1 MQCFQALS
9 QFSESSIKFSLKI
22 HLQVKKKE
30 LCFSYNKRLLQE
42 MIRSASKLITLIQ
55 EGIKLMKKIMAI
67 LVVLAMLFS
76 LVACNNNNTSNST
89 EVTKDPGEVN
99 ETVDKETDKQ
109 MTEDDGNQEPKI
121 LNLLETSNIT
131 SLTTWQATDNVSFL
145 ILGNINAGL
154 YTLGE
159 GNVPVA
165 DIAESVDISAD
176 GLTYTF
182 KLKDANWSTLDGDVY
197 APVTAQDFVFAWKKL
212 LDPAEASQYSFM
224 ISTAS
229 IKNGKEAVALQEEL
243 VGYEADTEN
252 LQTMDPANYEDTDDK
267 TAKEQYDEAVAALEE
282 KIAQEETLLTETYGS
297 IEGAYEEIMRLQDAL
312 GVTAVDEHTLV
323 VELSNPV
330 PYFIDLMSFPSFFPA
345 NEKFYNETGDRYA
358 KANDA
363 FLYNGPFIFSEW
375 KISERHLLTKN
386 DNYWDAENVALDA
399 IDFRVIEGVS
409 NDTAVQMYLDGEIA
423 TTTLSG
429 ENVEKYGNRP
439 DMVSLED
446 VVLFY
451 LEVNQGKGEM
461 TTTKQLL
468 SDVRARKAINMA
480 IDKSYI
486 TDVIFANGSLPA
498 DYFVPRGFVGS
509 KDHENK
515 DWRQVAED
523 MYGGGEGYNHYNPE
537 LAAELFQAAM
547 DDLGISEVDF
557 ELLIFQGETQAQVGT
572 HIQNELEKNLPGVTV
587 IVQALPFSEKLK
599 RSDEGTYT
607 LNWGGWGPDY
617 PDAMTWM
624 DMWVSGGGHNSTGY
638 ADPEYDA
645 VIDATKSG
653 DLTAP
658 SMSKERF
665 EALVTL
671 EKKLLEDDQ
680 VIIPLYQRSSIGLRD
695 PRLTNW
701 YRQNFGPDILYKWV
715 DMAE

>member
-1 MQCFQALS
+1 
-9 QFSESSIKFSLKI
+9 
-22 HLQVKKKE
+22 
-30 LCFSYNKRLLQE
+30 
-42 MIRSASKLITLIQ
+42 
-55 EGIKLMKKIMAI
+55 MKKI
-67 LVVLAMLFS
+67 LVMLLVLAMVFS
-76 LVACNNNNTSNST
+76 FVACGNNNNEGNNNNGN
-89 EVTKDPGEVN
+89 VAVN
-99 ETVDKETDKQ
+99 ENNEPANNGNNNGNDEPA
-109 MTEDDGNQEPKI
+109 DDAEPAEPKV

-131 SLTTWQATDNVSFL
+131 SLTTWQATDSVSFL
-145 ILGNINAGL
+145 ILGNINSGL

-159 GNVPVA
+159 GSVPVA

-182 KLKDANWSTLDGDVY
+182 KLKDANWSTVDGEVY
-197 APVTAQDFVFAWKKL
+197 APVTANDFVFAWKKL

-229 IKNGKEAVALQEEL
+229 IKNGKEAVSLQEEL
-243 VGYEADTEN
+243 VHYEANVEDLE
-252 LQTMDPANYEDTDDK
+252 TMDPANYEDTDDK

-282 KIAQEETLLTETYGS
+282 AIAEEEAGFAADYGS
-297 IEGAYEEIMRLQDAL
+297 IQGAYDEIARLAESL
-312 GVTAVDEHTLV
+312 GVTAVDDKTLV

-330 PYFIDLMSFPSFFPA
+330 PYFIDLMTFPSFFPA
-345 NEKFYNETGDRYA
+345 SEKFYNEQGDAYA
-358 KANDA
+358 KSSDA

-375 KISERHLLTKN
+375 KISERHYLTKN
-386 DNYWDAENVALDA
+386 ANYWDAESVSLDA

-423 TTTLSG
+423 TTGLSG

-439 DMVSLED
+439 DMVPLED

-451 LEVNQGKGEM
+451 LEINQGKGEM

-468 SDVRARKAINMA
+468 ADVRARKAINMA
-480 IDKSYI
+480 IDKTYI

-498 DYFVPRGFVGS
+498 DYFVPKGFVGS
-509 KDHENK
+509 SEHDNK
-515 DWRQVAED
+515 GWRQVAED
-523 MYGGGEGYNHYNPE
+523 MHGGGEGYNKYNVEMAVE
-537 LAAELFQAAM
+537 LWTAAM
-547 DDLGISEVDF
+547 ADLGIDSVEF
-557 ELLIFQGETQAQVGT
+557 ELIIYQGETAAQVGT

-607 LNWGGWGPDY
+607 LNWAGWGPDY

-624 DMWVSGGGHNSTGY
+624 DMWVTGGGHNATGY
-638 ADPEYDA
+638 TDAEYDA

-653 DLTAP
+653 ELTAP
-658 SMSKERF
+658 DKAKDRF

-671 EKKLLEDDQ
+671 EKKLLEEDQ
-680 VIIPLYQRSSIGLRD
+680 VIVPLYQRSGIGLRD
-695 PRLTNW
+695 PRIMNY
-701 YRQNFGPDILYKWV
+701 YRQSFGPDILYKWV
-715 DMAE
+715 DLAQ

>member
-1 MQCFQALS
+1 
-9 QFSESSIKFSLKI
+9 
-22 HLQVKKKE
+22 
-30 LCFSYNKRLLQE
+30 
-42 MIRSASKLITLIQ
+42 
-55 EGIKLMKKIMAI
+55 MKKI
-67 LVVLAMLFS
+67 LVMLLVLAMVFS
-76 LVACNNNNTSNST
+76 LVACGGNNNNENDNNNANA
-89 EVTKDPGEVN
+89 VVN
-99 ETVDKETDKQ
+99 NENAPADNGN
-109 MTEDDGNQEPKI
+109 DGNENEPDDMDETPSEPKV
-121 LNLLETSNIT
+121 LNLLESSNIP
-131 SLTTWQATDNVSFL
+131 SLTTWQATDSVSFL
-145 ILGNINAGL
+145 ILGNIGSGL

-159 GNVPVA
+159 GGVPVA

-182 KLKDANWSTLDGDVY
+182 KLKDANWSTVDGEVY
-197 APVTAQDFVFAWKKL
+197 APVTAHDFVFAWRKL

-229 IKNGKEAVALQEEL
+229 IKNGTEAVGLNEEL
-243 VGYEADTEN
+243 IGYEADVEN
-252 LQTMDPANYEDTDDK
+252 LETMDPANYEDTDEK
-267 TAKEQYDEAVAALEE
+267 TAKEQYDAAKAALEE
-282 KIAQEETLLTETYGS
+282 KIAAEEADLTDKYGS
-297 IEGAYEEIMRLQDAL
+297 VDGAYTELANLRDAL
-312 GVTAVDEHTLV
+312 GVTAVDDHTLV

-330 PYFIDLMSFPSFFPA
+330 PYFIDLMTFPSFFPA
-345 NEKFYNETGDRYA
+345 NEDFYNEVGDAYA
-358 KANDA
+358 KSNDA
-363 FLYNGPFIFSEW
+363 FLYNGAFIFKEW
-375 KISERHLLTKN
+375 KISERHYLTKN
-386 DNYWDAENVALDA
+386 PNYWDAENVALDA

-423 TTTLSG
+423 TTGLSG

-439 DMVSLED
+439 DMVPLED

-480 IDKSYI
+480 IDKTYI
-486 TDVIFANGSLPA
+486 TDVIYANGSLPA
-498 DYFVPRGFVGS
+498 DYFVPKGFVGS
-509 KDHENK
+509 AAHDNK

-523 MYGGGEGYNHYNPE
+523 MYGGGEGYNPYNPE
-537 LAAELFQAAM
+537 MANELFSAAM
-547 DDLGISEVDF
+547 ADLGVDQVEF
-557 ELLIFQGETQAQVGT
+557 ELIIYQGDTAAQVGT

-638 ADPEYDA
+638 ADADYDA
-645 VIDATKSG
+645 VIEATKSG
-653 DLTAP
+653 ELTSP
-658 SMSKERF
+658 EKTKERF

-671 EKKLLEDDQ
+671 EKKLLEEDQ
-680 VIIPLYQRSSIGLRD
+680 VIVPLYQRSGVGLRD
-695 PRLTNW
+695 PRIMNW
-701 YRQNFGPDILYKWV
+701 FRQSFGPDIIYKWV
-715 DMAE
+715 DLAQ

>member
-1 MQCFQALS
+1 
-9 QFSESSIKFSLKI
+9 
-22 HLQVKKKE
+22 
-30 LCFSYNKRLLQE
+30 
-42 MIRSASKLITLIQ
+42 
-55 EGIKLMKKIMAI
+55 MKKI
-67 LVVLAMLFS
+67 LVMLLVLAMVFS
-76 LVACNNNNTSNST
+76 LVACGGNNNEPNNAPNNAVVNTENEPANTGDTGNT
-89 EVTKDPGEVN
+89 EEPADTTPA
-99 ETVDKETDKQ
+99 
-109 MTEDDGNQEPKI
+109 EPKV
-121 LNLLETSNIT
+121 LNLLESSNIP
-131 SLTTWQATDNVSFL
+131 SLTTWQATDSVSFL
-145 ILGNINAGL
+145 ILGNIGSGL

-159 GNVPVA
+159 GGVPVA

-182 KLKDANWSTLDGDVY
+182 KLKDADWSTVDGEVY
-197 APVTAQDFVFAWKKL
+197 APVTANDFVFAWKKL

-229 IKNGKEAVALQEEL
+229 IKNGKEAVALNEEL
-243 VGYEADTEN
+243 IGYEADVEN
-252 LQTMDPANYEDTDDK
+252 LETMDPANYEDTDEK
-267 TAKEQYDEAVAALEE
+267 TAKQQYDEAKAALEE
-282 KIAQEETLLTETYGS
+282 KIAAEEASLTETYGS
-297 IEGAYEEIMRLQDAL
+297 IDAAYTALSDLRDGL
-312 GVTAVDEHTLV
+312 GVTAVDDHTLV

-330 PYFIDLMSFPSFFPA
+330 PYFIDLMTFPSFFPA
-345 NEKFYNETGDRYA
+345 NEAFYNEVGDSYA
-358 KANDA
+358 KSNDA
-363 FLYNGPFIFSEW
+363 FLYNGAFIFKEW
-375 KISERHLLTKN
+375 KISERHYLTKN
-386 DNYWDAENVALDA
+386 PNYWDAENVALDA

-423 TTTLSG
+423 TTALSG

-439 DMVSLED
+439 DMVPLED

-451 LEVNQGKGEM
+451 LEINQGKGEM

-480 IDKSYI
+480 IDKTYI
-486 TDVIFANGSLPA
+486 TDVIYANGSLPA
-498 DYFVPRGFVGS
+498 DYFVPKGFVGS
-509 KDHENK
+509 AAHDNK

-537 LAAELFQAAM
+537 MAAELFGAAM
-547 DDLGISEVDF
+547 ADLGVSEVEF
-557 ELLIFQGETQAQVGT
+557 ELIIYQGDTAAQVGT

-624 DMWVSGGGHNSTGY
+624 DMWVTGGGHNSTGY
-638 ADPEYDA
+638 ANADYDA
-645 VIDATKSG
+645 VIEATKSG

-658 SMSKERF
+658 EKSGERF

-671 EKKLLEDDQ
+671 EKKLLEEDQ
-680 VIIPLYQRSSIGLRD
+680 VIVPLYQRSGVGLRD
-695 PRLTNW
+695 PRIMNW
-701 YRQNFGPDILYKWV
+701 FRQSFGPDIIYKWV
-715 DMAE
+715 DLAQ